1 MTSLVC
7 SENYNS
13 ETEKDD
19 SDNKAKAAS
28 ANLSEKEA
36 KLLDVPKT

>member
-13 ETEKDD
+13 ETEKD